1 MNYYLLKA
9 IIVFQNYRVSRAHKK
24 NSLKYDYKRS
34 EAQWVIKEKH
44 KNI

>member
-24 NSLKYDYKRS
+24 KQFKVLLQTVRS
-34 EAQWVIKEKH
+34 PVGH
-44 KNI
+44 KGKT